1 MAKNLIRA
9 GGTVLNNCTFPAG
22 TFSRY
27 IAIFTKSCLRLTCLM
42 ILIFYM
48 LASVVCNEVYAQ
60 DTLSKEELAAQGVI
74 VVKPEPGQRGIVLGL
89 RAGAA
94 IPTSK
99 VLENVGNGTSVGP
112 LVNAEALYTLND
124 WIRVGMMLEWH
135 QHSIDLWG
143 PKLGTLSV
151 FSILPTV
158 EFRPS
163 RDMRENLG
171 LGSFIPYVSLGTGVN
186 VHSFSNDNQTANNAD
201 SFSSTFALR
210 LATGFDYPITSRWA
224 FNTELA
230 WNRDSGTYE
239 LNGRE
244 ADFDASTFNI
254 LVGVRAYF

>member
-1 MAKNLIRA
+1 MAKNLKGA
-9 GGTVLNNCTFPAG
+9 GITVLNNCTFPAA
-22 TFSRY
+22 TFSRH
-27 IAIFTKSCLRLTCLM
+27 AVIFTKSCLRLTCLM
-42 ILIFYM
+42 IPIFYM
-48 LASVVCNEVYAQ
+48 LASVVCNGVYAQ

-74 VVKPEPGQRGIVLGL
+74 VVKPEQRGIVLGL

-124 WIRVGMMLEWH
+124 WIRVGIMLEWH

-163 RDMRENLG
+163 REMRENLG

-244 ADFDASTFNI
+244 ADYNASTLNL

>member
-1 MAKNLIRA
+1 MAKNLIGA
-9 GGTVLNNCTFPAG
+9 GVVVLNNCTFPAAI
-22 TFSRY
+22 FSRNM
-27 IAIFTKSCLRLTCLM
+27 AIFTKSYLRLTCLM

-48 LASVVCNEVYAQ
+48 SASVVYNEVHAQ

-74 VVKPEPGQRGIVLGL
+74 VVKPEQRGIVLGL

-99 VLENVGNGTSVGP
+99 VLENIGNGTSVGP

-163 RDMRENLG
+163 RATRENLG
-171 LGSFIPYVSLGTGVN
+171 LGSFIPYASLGTGVN
-186 VHSFSNDNQTANNAD
+186 VHSFSNDNQTTNNAD

-244 ADFDASTFNI
+244 ADFNASTLNL

>member
-1 MAKNLIRA
+1 M
-9 GGTVLNNCTFPAG
+9 
-22 TFSRY
+22 
-27 IAIFTKSCLRLTCLM
+27 FTRSYLRLTCLM

-48 LASVVCNEVYAQ
+48 MASVLCNGVYAQ
-60 DTLSKEELAAQGVI
+60 DTLSKEELAAQGII
-74 VVKPEPGQRGIVLGL
+74 VVEPEPRGIVLGL

-99 VLENVGNGTSVGP
+99 VLENIGNGTSVGP
-112 LVNAEALYTLND
+112 LVNAEALYTLYD
-124 WIRVGMMLEWH
+124 WVRVGLMLEWH
-135 QHSIDLWG
+135 QHSIDFWG
-143 PKLGTLSV
+143 PKFGTLSV

-158 EFRPS
+158 EFLPNRKI
-163 RDMRENLG
+163 RENLG

-186 VHSFSNDNQTANNAD
+186 VHSFSNDNETANNGG

-230 WNRDSGTYE
+230 WNRDSGTYK

-244 ADFDASTFNI
+244 ADFNASTLNL
-254 LVGVRAYF
+254 LVGVRAHF

>member
-1 MAKNLIRA
+1 MAKDLIGA
-9 GGTVLNNCTFPAG
+9 GVTVLNNCTFPAA

-42 ILIFYM
+42 IPIFYM
-48 LASVVCNEVYAQ
+48 LASVVCDGVYAQ

-74 VVKPEPGQRGIVLGL
+74 VVKPEQRGIVLGL

-163 RDMRENLG
+163 REMRENLG

-210 LATGFDYPITSRWA
+210 LATGFDYPITSGWA

-244 ADFDASTFNI
+244 ADFNASTLNL